1 MPLIYI
7 LQCGMHHRNVIN
19 VIFTLMT
26 DNHALIIVMMSSDY
40 HANSIKIK
48 SDN

>member
-7 LQCGMHHRNVIN
+7 LQCSMHHRNVIN

-26 DNHALIIVMMSSDY
+26 MSLIIVMMSSDY
-40 HANSIKIK
+40 HANSIKSK